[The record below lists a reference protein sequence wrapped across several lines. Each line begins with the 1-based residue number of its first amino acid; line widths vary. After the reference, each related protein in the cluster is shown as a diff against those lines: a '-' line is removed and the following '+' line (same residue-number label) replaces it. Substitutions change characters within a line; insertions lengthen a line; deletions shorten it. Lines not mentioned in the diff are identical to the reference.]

1 MRKAA
6 LSLLFAFVALAV
18 LGQNDFKEG
27 VHYDIVSDKKS
38 ESPVVTEFF
47 SLFCGHCFQFEPLID
62 TLVKAL
68 PSGVNFEKS
77 HVDYIPRDN
86 KPVSFGIVKAFIV
99 MGDLGRQKE
108 LSEKFFTA
116 IHLGKEPIDTESEI
130 RQIFI
135 ESGVSADEFD
145 RRYSSREVVQR
156 AEKMAALWVDRQISS
171 VPTIVVN
178 DKYKINMSA
187 LSNMEQLIALTKQLL
202 KKP

>member
-1 MRKAA
+1 M
-6 LSLLFAFVALAV
+6 
-18 LGQNDFKEG
+18 
-27 VHYDIVSDKKS
+27 
-38 ESPVVTEFF
+38 
-47 SLFCGHCFQFEPLID
+47 
-62 TLVKAL
+62 
-68 PSGVNFEKS
+68 
-77 HVDYIPRDN
+77 
-86 KPVSFGIVKAFIV
+86 
-99 MGDLGRQKE
+99 
-108 LSEKFFTA
+108 SEKFFTA